1 MSRIV
6 KKREERRQEII
17 ATARELFQTQEYQN
31 TSMNNIM
38 EKLNIAKGTIYHYFK
53 SKDELLEAVVEN
65 IIEEDIAHKQA
76 LLQDVSANALEKFR
90 LLITSNDAT
99 EENDRILSYL
109 HQPGNVAMHTRLLAV
124 AIEKQAQLYANVLE
138 EGCEEGIF
146 EIENP
151 LECAEFLLAGIQF
164 LTDMGVYPWKQDDL
178 MRRIKAYPALVE
190 AQLKAPKGSFN
201 FLVNQLSNSDE

>member
-6 KKREERRQEII
+6 KKPEERRQEII